1 MLDSSRNI
9 DNLVNQIK
17 AAGHRITP
25 QRLAILE
32 ILLTSNSHPTV
43 DQIYAQIRPDFPMT
57 SRATVYKTISLAK
70 DLGAVLELEFSQGSN
85 RYDGRLPYPHPHVIC
100 TRCEQVL
107 DADDLE
113 IQTLQQQIIRKTGY
127 KIMNHRMDFFGV
139 CPQCQQASITQKQNK
154 KERGGKKCHH

>member
-1 MLDSSRNI
+1 MLDASPNI

-17 AAGHRITP
+17 ATGHRITP

-32 ILLTSNSHPTV
+32 ILLTSDSHPTV
-43 DQIYAQIRPDFPMT
+43 DQIYEQIRSDFPMT

-85 RYDGRLPYPHPHVIC
+85 RYDGRHPYPHPHVIC
-100 TRCEQVL
+100 TQCDQVL
-107 DADDLE
+107 DADGLE
-113 IQTLQQQIIRKTGY
+113 IQPLQQQIVRKTGY

-139 CPQCQQASITQKQNK
+139 CPECQQASTT
-154 KERGGKKCHH
+154 

>member
-1 MLDSSRNI
+1 LLDASPNI

-17 AAGHRITP
+17 ATGHRITP

-32 ILLTSNSHPTV
+32 ILLTSDSHPTV
-43 DQIYAQIRPDFPMT
+43 DQIYEQIRSDFPMT

-85 RYDGRLPYPHPHVIC
+85 RYDGRHPYPHPHVIC
-100 TRCEQVL
+100 TQCDQVL
-107 DADDLE
+107 DADGLE
-113 IQTLQQQIIRKTGY
+113 IQPLQQQIVRKTGY

-139 CPQCQQASITQKQNK
+139 CPECQQASTT
-154 KERGGKKCHH
+154 